1 MLYHTYEKE
10 LLFDTEITLFLF
22 NTEIT
27 LFLFSG
33 SDILTNDFNLKESVF
48 YDTQDLELH
57 GSGVQ

>member
-10 LLFDTEITLFLF
+10 LLF
-22 NTEIT
+22 NTENL

-33 SDILTNDFNLKESVF
+33 NEISTNDFNLKESVF
-48 YDTQDLELH
+48 YDTAELELH

>member
-1 MLYHTYEKE
+1 MIYCALLIVLYHTYEEE
-10 LLFDTEITLFLF
+10 LLF

-48 YDTQDLELH
+48 YDTADLELH